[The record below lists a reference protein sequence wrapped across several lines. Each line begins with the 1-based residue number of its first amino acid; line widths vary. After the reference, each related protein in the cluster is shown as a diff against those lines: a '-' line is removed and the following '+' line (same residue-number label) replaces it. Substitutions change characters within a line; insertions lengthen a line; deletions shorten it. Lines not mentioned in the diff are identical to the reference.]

1 MVYDV
6 WCIHVWYIVI
16 SHTMKDMLV
25 ATKKCNRCYLRNK
38 SQIWHDQRENALK
51 LRFLE
56 MSKIQNTKFKIQ
68 NSNKKIKDMTTKKQ
82 MPYNQGF
89 SRWARQ
95 LQEGAQIRNLFLH
108 RFNAISVDCMERL
121 EFSVPHICEKT
132 FRGLCYENTR
142 LWKTGIDALYTYNIH
157 TCIDCIRFFFLFFSS
172 SDFMCSCNKI
182 HCLKKK
188 NQRQYQRLDVFLL
201 PRTKYRYRYRY
212 NYKYK
217 YKCKY
222 RSKYR
227 YSYKY
232 RYRFRYRYKW
242 LFYV

>member
-1 MVYDV
+1 MSKAIARRCRNQKFISAPVQRYFCWLHGKIGV
-6 WCIHVWYIVI
+6 FRPTYIV
-16 SHTMKDMLV
+16 
-25 ATKKCNRCYLRNK
+25 
-38 SQIWHDQRENALK
+38 
-51 LRFLE
+51 
-56 MSKIQNTKFKIQ
+56 
-68 NSNKKIKDMTTKKQ
+68 
-82 MPYNQGF
+82 
-89 SRWARQ
+89 
-95 LQEGAQIRNLFLH
+95 
-108 RFNAISVDCMERL
+108 
-121 EFSVPHICEKT
+121 CEKT